1 MRNMKDQMALLSWKK
16 GNFIFYSGLSDIT
29 NMLRFWNGKWFTF
42 ILSLHVTSCCDSVY
56 ETRIRLNSGFF
67 LEKAFEFIYLQTI
80 PVRDFVLLT
89 TNPVPVPGVR
99 MVGGLDVRLQ
109 EVLALTAARDN
120 LRSRLVQPRKVS
132 ISQLKRAVDVLR
144 RLSKKVSVQISN
156 LWVVRW

>member
-1 MRNMKDQMALLSWKK
+1 M
-16 GNFIFYSGLSDIT
+16 F
-29 NMLRFWNGKWFTF
+29 
-42 ILSLHVTSCCDSVY
+42 
-56 ETRIRLNSGFF
+56 FF
-67 LEKAFEFIYLQTI
+67 LEKAYEFIYLQTI

-156 LWVVRW
+156 L